1 MLKGV
6 ASGKEGMA
14 MERNDLEDM
23 GPIDDL
29 VVEFPGSRM
38 TREGL
43 PLLVDLVDR
52 LSEEEFA
59 AQKRLVL
66 GS

>member
-6 ASGKEGMA
+6 ATGKEGMA
-14 MERNDLEDM
+14 MERGDLEDM
-23 GPIDDL
+23 GPIDYL

-38 TREGL
+38 TGKGL
-43 PLLVDLVDR
+43 PRLVDR
-52 LSEEEFA
+52 LREEEFA
-59 AQKRLVL
+59 AHKRRIL